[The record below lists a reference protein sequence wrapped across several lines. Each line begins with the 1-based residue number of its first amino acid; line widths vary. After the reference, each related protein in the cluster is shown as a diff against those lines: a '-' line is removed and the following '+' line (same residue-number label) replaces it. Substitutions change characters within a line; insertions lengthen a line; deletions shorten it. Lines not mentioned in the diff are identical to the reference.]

1 MVGPRINLLLARAA
15 AVPSECDV
23 IVKGTVA
30 GEQRGWYR
38 LPDGTFQSDKIAESP
53 VPEATVR
60 GEAATPGQD
69 LTYTCVPPGW
79 GERGGVDRDGDGAYD
94 GDDADP
100 ADPNVS

>member
-1 MVGPRINLLLARAA
+1 
-15 AVPSECDV
+15 VPSECDV